1 MVSSSGTAMLRDGDA
16 SGMAVLKGRGRSLGV
31 AGDTRTLSVRN
42 LTVKALTIMPDLRK
56 VLPA

>member
-1 MVSSSGTAMLRDGDA
+1 MVFLLR
-16 SGMAVLKGRGRSLGV
+16 MAIPKGGRSLGV

-56 VLPA
+56 GLPA